1 MLKLS
6 CVTQH
11 TITFFIIN
19 IQPAWKYISTTIFRR
34 FDFLMTDIGFTII
47 MFFFLFRRK
56 LVKNDLC

>member
-6 CVTQH
+6 CVTQN

-47 MFFFLFRRK
+47 MYFFL
-56 LVKNDLC
+56 VSA